1 MSQAHHGAAGYR
13 EGRRNRWI
21 VRGNQG
27 CAGCSIDI
35 GSEERVA
42 AEKQPGK
49 AFPFSNRGFAREVFR
64 LRGSM
69 NRARFVGYRAT
80 KIQKASS
87 KNGFFGST
95 VQSAPQLCRAGILG
109 TIGGNPETV
118 QDDEQNSWD
127 EHNLWKVAEP
137 AFAAFRSHYSERPRL
152 RTNHSWMRSISRTV
166 S

>member
-1 MSQAHHGAAGYR
+1 
-13 EGRRNRWI
+13 
-21 VRGNQG
+21 
-27 CAGCSIDI
+27 
-35 GSEERVA
+35 
-42 AEKQPGK
+42 
-49 AFPFSNRGFAREVFR
+49 
-64 LRGSM
+64 M

-166 S
+166 SWRCAVIQRHC